1 MDALIVTW
9 TPQASNG
16 LQTHGI
22 MFDQGGPAQGWT
34 STRQV
39 WESTSTQQ
47 VYKPFESQSIILSL
61 YNISSVNIYFSKK
74 KNTYKNCNS
83 NGKT

>member
-16 LQTHGI
+16 PQTHGI
-22 MFDQGGPAQGWT
+22 MFDQGGPAQGKCG
-34 STRQV
+34 S
-39 WESTSTQQ
+39 QQ

-74 KNTYKNCNS
+74 KYI
-83 NGKT
+83 